1 LAYTPKWEPLADAL
15 KRVMATGVAEEEA
28 KIDLCRAVADRAI
41 DIQVRIA
48 ASDHGM
54 GGRVFSGGSV
64 GVPPHL
70 APPDFDWKRS
80 LPLKPWAIGPKLVEH
95 YFWSGG
101 EKICQIDL
109 IELST
114 VDVQKFLRDTEAITT
129 PRPDGTTGAK
139 ASSNQ
144 PPRKR
149 RKPMQYHINRA
160 VTDIK
165 SRYGESWP
173 PDDMPASVR
182 DQEII
187 KWLDQDDDPVKP
199 SERTLRDYFCK
210 QRR

>member
-1 LAYTPKWEPLADAL
+1 MT
-15 KRVMATGVAEEEA
+15 TGVSEEDA
-28 KIDLCRAVADRAI
+28 KRDLCLAVADRVI
-41 DIQVRIA
+41 DVQVTISRA
-48 ASDHGM
+48 DSAM
-54 GGRVFSGGSV
+54 RGRVFSGENV
-64 GVPPHL
+64 GVPLHL
-70 APPDFDWKRS
+70 HPRDLDWQRS
-80 LPLKPWAIGPKLVEH
+80 RPLGWWSIGPRLVEH

-101 EKICQIDL
+101 WEKRQIDL
-109 IELST
+109 IELSVT
-114 VDVQKFLRDTEAITT
+114 DVQNVLCHASSTATQVITT
-129 PRPDGTTGAK
+129 QRSDDTSIADAP
-139 ASSNQ
+139 SSL

-199 SERTLRDYFCK
+199 SERTLRDYFSK